1 MSPFELKNKI
11 ISLIRQESDKKEK
24 GRIVI
29 KINSITDTEIIKELS
44 KASCSGV
51 KIDLIVRG
59 ICCIIPGIKGYTE
72 NIKVTSIVGR
82 FLEHSRIYSFG
93 NGEDQKIYISSAD
106 FMTRNTEKRV
116 EVACPILD
124 DKLKARVNSMI
135 EIILEDNV
143 KARKLKSNGEYT
155 KKAIIGEKIN
165 SQENL

>member
-1 MSPFELKNKI
+1 M
-11 ISLIRQESDKKEK
+11 
-24 GRIVI
+24 
-29 KINSITDTEIIKELS
+29 
-44 KASCSGV
+44 
-51 KIDLIVRG
+51 
-59 ICCIIPGIKGYTE
+59 
-72 NIKVTSIVGR
+72 GR

-116 EVACPILD
+116 EVDCPILD